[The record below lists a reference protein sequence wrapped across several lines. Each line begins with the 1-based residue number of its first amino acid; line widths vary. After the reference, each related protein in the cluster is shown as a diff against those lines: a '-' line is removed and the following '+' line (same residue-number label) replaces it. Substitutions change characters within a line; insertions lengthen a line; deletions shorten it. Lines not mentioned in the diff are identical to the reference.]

1 MPEEV
6 KKCIRKIYDD
16 LKSKSKTYGELKGEI
31 EQYLHYVAFEDGLW
45 AAIAKRE
52 LEGLL
57 SEEIGS
63 ILLNKMQQEYLN
75 CGGAPGPKT
84 PIPVPCPKKRN
95 YRDGRRV
102 EGETIVGNKKTYPN
116 MISEQMEVDKEISEK
131 VLNVVMQEYEMS
143 AMDFIHVMEYTKN
156 AGLRRIR

>member
-31 EQYLHYVAFEDGLW
+31 DKYLHYVAFEDGLW

-57 SEEIGS
+57 SEELGS
-63 ILLNKMQQEYLN
+63 LLINKL
-75 CGGAPGPKT
+75 P
-84 PIPVPCPKKRN
+84 
-95 YRDGRRV
+95 
-102 EGETIVGNKKTYPN
+102 
-116 MISEQMEVDKEISEK
+116 
-131 VLNVVMQEYEMS
+131 
-143 AMDFIHVMEYTKN
+143 
-156 AGLRRIR
+156 

>member
-6 KKCIRKIYDD
+6 KQCIRKIYDD

-52 LEGLL
+52 LDGLLSEELL

-63 ILLNKMQQEYLN
+63 ILLNKMKQEYLI

-95 YRDGRRV
+95 YREGRRR
-102 EGETIVGNKKTYPN
+102 E
-116 MISEQMEVDKEISEK
+116 
-131 VLNVVMQEYEMS
+131 
-143 AMDFIHVMEYTKN
+143 N
-156 AGLRRIR
+156 ADSDRRSRRQGKILRNT

>member
-6 KKCIRKIYDD
+6 KQCIRKIYDD

-52 LEGLL
+52 LDGLLSEELL

-75 CGGAPGPKT
+75 CGGAPEPKT

-95 YRDGRRV
+95 YREGRRR
-102 EGETIVGNKKTYPN
+102 E
-116 MISEQMEVDKEISEK
+116 
-131 VLNVVMQEYEMS
+131 
-143 AMDFIHVMEYTKN
+143 N
-156 AGLRRIR
+156 ADSDRRSRRQGKILRNT